1 MRKIAL
7 FVEDDAHR
15 QVIGTLT
22 QRLAKER
29 QVNISLDWRNATR
42 GHGKVIQ
49 EFKDYLRDVKKQGE
63 PLPDLIIVATDA
75 NCKGRKDRVKEINIS
90 NPPAPIIFA
99 IPDPPIERW
108 LLLDGA
114 AFKAIFNKGCKVPDL
129 KCNRDCYKQQLI
141 QAIQSAET
149 TPGTTPNLGGIEFAE
164 DIARKMNIQRAKHAD
179 SSFQRFV
186 DAINHKFKRWK
197 SEERSNSKQ

>member
-29 QVNISLDWRNATR
+29 QVDISLDWRNATR

-63 PLPDLIIVATDA
+63 PLPDLIIAATDA
-75 NCKGRKDRVKEINIS
+75 NCKGWKERVKGINIS

-99 IPDPPIERW
+99 IPDPHIERW
-108 LLLDGA
+108 LLLDSA
-114 AFKAIFNKGCKVPDL
+114 AFKAIFNKGCKAPDL
-129 KCNRDCYKQQLI
+129 KCNRDRYKQQLI
-141 QAIQSAET
+141 QAIQSA
-149 TPGTTPNLGGIEFAE
+149 GTTPNLGGIEFAE
-164 DIARKMNIQRAKHAD
+164 DIAKKMNIQRAKHAD

-186 DAINHKFKRWK
+186 DALLREFQCWK
-197 SEERSNSKQ
+197 LERRSNSMQ

>member
-22 QRLAKER
+22 QRLADER
-29 QVNISLDWRNATR
+29 QIHINLDWRNATR

-75 NCKGRKDRVKEINIS
+75 NCEGWKDRVKEINIP
-90 NPPAPIIFA
+90 NPPASIVFA
-99 IPDPPIERW
+99 IPDPHIERW

-114 AFKAIFNKGCKVPDL
+114 AFKAIFNKGCKAPDI
-129 KCNRDCYKQQLI
+129 KCNRDRYKQQLI
-141 QAIQSAET
+141 QAIQSA
-149 TPGTTPNLGGIEFAE
+149 GTTPNLGGIEFAK
-164 DIARKMNIQRAKHAD
+164 DIVRKMNIQRAKNAD

-186 DAINHKFKRWK
+186 DNLLHKFRCWK
-197 SEERSNSKQ
+197 LEKQSNSTQ